1 MLTNPI
7 SLFSQC
13 LFALPLT
20 EAIRATS
27 DLGFEAIELAC
38 IAPHFDEQAA
48 RQSPETVAE
57 SIQLQGL
64 KVSALSLF
72 SSFTD
77 PDQLKEQIA
86 AASHYIRLAPLFET
100 EIVKITPG
108 QPAAV
113 HANEY
118 HWDSFKQALDCLIP
132 LAEDMGVRL
141 ACETHMRQLTDTL
154 AGTLR
159 MLDSVSGET
168 LGLTVDFSNMSFA
181 GESMVD
187 VFDRLSCRMYN
198 THVKNGT
205 VGEDGSWHFE
215 ALDTG
220 WTDYDEV
227 MGLVKGSGY
236 TGYLT
241 VECLGT
247 DARDRPLQTAT
258 RDLVSLNEFMGRY

>member
-1 MLTNPI
+1 MTNPI
-7 SLFSQC
+7 SLFSQS
-13 LFALPLT
+13 LFALPLS
-20 EAIRATS
+20 EAIQATS

-38 IAPHFDEQAA
+38 TAPHFNEETA
-48 RQSPETVAE
+48 RQSPETVAKM
-57 SIQLQGL
+57 IQNRGL

-77 PDQLKEQIA
+77 RGRLGDQIA
-86 AASHYIRLAPLFET
+86 AASYYIRLAPLFDT
-100 EIVKITPG
+100 GIVKITPG
-108 QPAAV
+108 QPDAAN
-113 HANEY
+113 ANQF
-118 HWDSFKQALDCLIP
+118 HWDCFREALDCLIP
-132 LAEDMGVRL
+132 LAENTGVKL
-141 ACETHMRQLTDTL
+141 ACETHMRQLTDTI

-187 VFDRLSCRMYN
+187 VFDKLSSRMYN

-205 VGEDGSWHFE
+205 VEQDGSWNFG

-227 MGLVKGSGY
+227 MKLVKGSGY
-236 TGYLT
+236 NGYLT
-241 VECLGT
+241 LECLGA

-258 RDLVSLNEFMGRY
+258 RDLASLKEFMERH